1 MFAIYG
7 VSGPLF
13 QGTLEALS
21 RMSPVARRTPVT
33 PARRISDNV
42 EVESA
47 TVGDTGNAAS
57 GRNAHIN
64 TSAVEAYKSMLPE
77 SLDRGPLYHADQI
90 MTPNVI
96 AVRARDE
103 VAHAWRTLTSHMIH
117 QTPVIDDIGQLVG
130 LVSERNLLTTLN
142 VDAGEVRDVLFKRV
156 GDVMTTPVVAASPVT
171 DIRRIAR
178 VMLDRDV
185 DGVPIVSDAGVLLGF
200 VSRSDIL
207 RAVVTDPPLSIWR

>member
-7 VSGPLF
+7 VSGPVF
-13 QGTLEALS
+13 QGTLEALN
-21 RMSPVARRTPVT
+21 RMPPVARRTPVT
-33 PARRISDNV
+33 PAQRISDNV
-42 EVESA
+42 EIESA
-47 TVGDTGNAAS
+47 TARGAGANRLGAQA
-57 GRNAHIN
+57 I
-64 TSAVEAYKSMLPE
+64 EAYKSMLPE
-77 SLDRGPLYHADQI
+77 DLDRGPLYHADQI

-117 QTPVIDDIGQLVG
+117 QTPVLDDSGQLVG
-130 LVSERNLLTTLN
+130 VVSERNLLTAFN
-142 VDAGEVRDVLFKRV
+142 VDGGEIRDVRLKRV

-185 DGVPIVSDAGVLLGF
+185 DGVPIVSEAGVLLGF

>member
-7 VSGPLF
+7 VSGPIF

-21 RMSPVARRTPVT
+21 RMPPVVRRSSVT
-33 PARRISDNV
+33 PARRIADDV
-42 EVESA
+42 AIESA
-47 TVGDTGNAAS
+47 TAGNESQVAS
-57 GRNAHIN
+57 GSRSNQAI
-64 TSAVEAYKSMLPE
+64 AAYKAMLPE

-90 MTPNVI
+90 MTAEVI
-96 AVRARDE
+96 AVSARDE
-103 VAHAWRTLTSHMIH
+103 VVLAWRTLTRHQIH
-117 QTPVIDDIGQLVG
+117 QTPVLDDNGRLVG

-142 VDAGEVRDVLFKRV
+142 VDAGEVRDVLVKRV
-156 GDVMTTPVVAASPVT
+156 GDVMTTPVVAANPLT

-185 DGVPIVSDAGVLLGF
+185 DGVPIVNETGVLLGF

-207 RAVVTDPPLSIWR
+207 RAVVTDPPLSMWR

>member
-7 VSGPLF
+7 VSGPVF
-13 QGTLEALS
+13 QGTLEALN
-21 RMSPVARRTPVT
+21 RLPPVARRSPVT
-33 PARRISDNV
+33 PAQRISDNV
-42 EVESA
+42 EIESA
-47 TVGDTGNAAS
+47 TARGAGANRLGAQA
-57 GRNAHIN
+57 I
-64 TSAVEAYKSMLPE
+64 EAYKSMLPE
-77 SLDRGPLYHADQI
+77 DLDRGPLYHADQI

-117 QTPVIDDIGQLVG
+117 QTPVLDDSGQLVG
-130 LVSERNLLTTLN
+130 VVSERNLLTAFN
-142 VDAGEVRDVLFKRV
+142 VDGGEIRDVRLKRV

-185 DGVPIVSDAGVLLGF
+185 DGVPIVNETGVLLGF

-207 RAVVTDPPLSIWR
+207 RAVVTDPPLSMWR